1 MKKILLTGVAVVGV
15 MLASA
20 GESKACGLLRSMFGG
35 LCGSRSSH
43 SSCQPAAAPC
53 AGTPTHT
60 TIYPASY
67 SPTTLPTP
75 VPVYYPAAPSCP
87 NGQCPRQ
94 PAAPSGFRLQGNIGP
109 ISGGISIPGI
119 RDLLGLHN
127 AERAQRG
134 LPALIEDPQLTA
146 AAQAQADAQAA
157 SGRMYHASRL
167 TGSAENVAAG
177 QRSES
182 EVTRD
187 WMNSPGHRR
196 NILDGSFTRM
206 GIGRNGNYWA
216 VQFGR

>member
-1 MKKILLTGVAVVGV
+1 MKRIALCLGISLLF
-15 MLASA
+15 ASQ
-20 GESKACGLLRSMFGG
+20 SQACGLLRGLFCGG
-35 LCGSRSSH
+35 RQMTTRPQQCTPVQSPAPQYQSIPSSQSFPSH
-43 SSCQPAAAPC
+43 QSP
-53 AGTPTHT
+53 GV
-60 TIYPASY
+60 IVVPASG
-67 SPTTLPTP
+67 S
-75 VPVYYPAAPSCP
+75 SCP
-87 NGQCPRQ
+87 NGQCPRV
-94 PAAPSGFRLQGNIGP
+94 PSASPSGFRLSSELNLGGRSLGVSFSVAGN
-109 ISGGISIPGI
+109 
-119 RDLLGLHN
+119 LLGLHN

-134 LPALIEDPQLTA
+134 LPALVEDPQLTA

-157 SGRMYHASRL
+157 SGRMHHASRL

-206 GIGRNGNYWA
+206 GIGRNGNFWA